1 MKCDENLVKRAM
13 TGDEKAF
20 EALYMQIHGDMYR
33 FAYYMLGNKEDV
45 VDAVSDAVIDIY
57 KYIGSLRSYKTF
69 SSWCLK
75 ILWTKCKQKRKE
87 YVDRSEEITLEES
100 AEISTSG
107 NVEDNYIEN
116 VYLKEQLMS
125 LNEDERTIVLLSALY
140 GYNSKEI
147 GKIMH
152 LNNSTVRS
160 KQKRALEKL
169 RERIEAYGR

>member
-20 EALYMQIHGDMYR
+20 EGLYMQMHGDMYR
-33 FAYYMLGNKEDV
+33 FAYYMLANKEDA
-45 VDAVSDAVIDIY
+45 VDAVSEAVIDIY
-57 KYIGSLRSYKTF
+57 KYIGSLRTYKSF

-87 YVDRSEEITLEES
+87 YVDRSEEMMLEETM
-100 AEISTSG
+100 EISAS
-107 NVEDNYIEN
+107 DNMEEHYIEN
-116 VYLKEQLMS
+116 VYLKEQLMA

-147 GKIMH
+147 GRLMN

-160 KQKRALEKL
+160 KQKRALERL